1 MKPLSTPSATA
12 VRSGLARGRIEFRQA
27 VTNREDLLN
36 LLIPAAI
43 FLIVML
49 FMRGAKLP
57 GTDFSLGAATV
68 PSVLGAGLMFSG
80 MLAMAGQLTVERE
93 DGTLLRAKATPNGMV
108 GYLIGKVFSVSA
120 MALVGLLLTLI
131 PSLFLFNGLA
141 ENGLVSWLTLVWVLV
156 VGLVATMPIGA
167 VVGSLIPNSRSLGLV
182 MLPILGLGAIS
193 GIFYPISSLPQWLQG
208 IAQVFPM
215 YWLGLGM
222 RSALLSDSAVVVEI
236 AQSWR
241 HLETLG
247 VLAVWAVIGL
257 ILAPIV
263 LRRMARRE
271 SGSSVAA
278 RREKALQRVG

>member
-1 MKPLSTPSATA
+1 MKALSTPTATA
-12 VRSGLARGRIEFRQA
+12 VRSGMVRGRIEFRQA

-68 PSVLGAGLMFSG
+68 PSVLGAGLVFSG

-108 GYLIGKVFSVSA
+108 GYLIGKVCAVSA

-131 PSLFLFNGLA
+131 PSLFLFDGLA
-141 ENGLVSWLTLVWVLV
+141 ENGLVSWLTLFWVLV

-193 GIFYPISSLPQWLQG
+193 GIFYPISSLPQWVQG

-222 RSALLSDSAVVVEI
+222 RSALLPNSAVVVEI
-236 AQSWR
+236 GQSWR

-257 ILAPIV
+257 TLAPIV